1 LIDARTPDESPCC
14 PSHGGKLPS
23 RFGEGTFIGVQFFMM
38 NSPISAEETTDSHR
52 PERGRRQTYSD
63 HLHRGDFA
71 GRERA
76 DSLVGDIFKTILL
89 VVESAA

>member
-1 LIDARTPDESPCC
+1 
-14 PSHGGKLPS
+14 
-23 RFGEGTFIGVQFFMM
+23 MM